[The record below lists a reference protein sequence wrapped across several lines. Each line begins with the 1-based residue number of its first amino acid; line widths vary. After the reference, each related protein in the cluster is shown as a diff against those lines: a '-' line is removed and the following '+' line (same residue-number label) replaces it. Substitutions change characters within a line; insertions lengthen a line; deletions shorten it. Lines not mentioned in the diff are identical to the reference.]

1 MVTFN
6 HMVERS
12 GALLDSTYGALAHR
26 IRRAMLNE
34 LRERSLR
41 VTDLAR
47 PFPVSLAA
55 ASKHVAALEAAG
67 LVTRS
72 VEGRD
77 HVLSLNPKPLS
88 EARDWIE
95 TYRAYWE
102 SRLDALEAHFR
113 NQK

>member
-1 MVTFN
+1 MVSFN

-12 GALLDSTYGALAHR
+12 GSVLDHTYGALAHR
-26 IRRAMLNE
+26 IRRAMLDE

-55 ASKHVAALEAAG
+55 ASKHVAVLEAAG
-67 LVTRS
+67 LVSRS

-77 HVLSLNPKPLS
+77 HLLSLNPQPLA

-113 NQK
+113 NRR

>member
-6 HMVERS
+6 HMVER
-12 GALLDSTYGALAHR
+12 GPALLDSTYGALAHR

-34 LRERSLR
+34 LRDRSLR

-55 ASKHVAALEAAG
+55 ASKHVAVLEDAG
-67 LVTRS
+67 LVSRF

-77 HVLSLNPKPLS
+77 HMLSLNPKPLA
-88 EARDWIE
+88 EATEWIE

-113 NQK
+113 KEK